1 MDTGVIGYGVT
12 GGATAELL
20 RRLGH
25 KVLVTDT
32 NPTAN
37 ERAQADGYQLFEH
50 NTKLDVI
57 FLCVPE
63 TEVEG
68 AVGQMPG
75 CPLIVIRSSVPPGTT
90 DRLSELLGLP
100 LAHMPEFLKES
111 TALWDVLNP
120 NFILI
125 GSRNQGHC
133 DTLTKLF
140 EPLLVPVITVSPPTS
155 EMVKLTL
162 NSYLHTLISFWN
174 EIHLICERTEISSY
188 QVGRICNQDPRVAAY
203 GANLHGRPAGG
214 RCLPKDLT
222 QLISLSKDLE
232 HEPDLLKAV
241 QQVNLKLSEG
251 NNPNGQRDAPPV
263 ERLQN
268 VAQRPEE
275 AQRTLD
281 PSNNHGGSN
290 GNGHQISS
298 Q

>member
-155 EMVKLTL
+155 EMQTNPQLLSPYESTALWDVLNPNFILIGSRNQGHCDTLT
-162 NSYLHTLISFWN
+162 
-174 EIHLICERTEISSY
+174 
-188 QVGRICNQDPRVAAY
+188 
-203 GANLHGRPAGG
+203 
-214 RCLPKDLT
+214 
-222 QLISLSKDLE
+222 
-232 HEPDLLKAV
+232 
-241 QQVNLKLSEG
+241 KLS
-251 NNPNGQRDAPPV
+251 N
-263 ERLQN
+263 
-268 VAQRPEE
+268 
-275 AQRTLD
+275 
-281 PSNNHGGSN
+281 
-290 GNGHQISS
+290 
-298 Q
+298 